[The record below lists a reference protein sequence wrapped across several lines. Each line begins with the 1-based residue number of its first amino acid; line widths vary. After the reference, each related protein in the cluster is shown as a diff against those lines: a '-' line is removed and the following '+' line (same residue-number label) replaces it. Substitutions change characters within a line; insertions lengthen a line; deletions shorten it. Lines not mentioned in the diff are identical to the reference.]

1 MNSTIK
7 NYIPEPHGGNLIQL
21 PVLDKKQ
28 AERMK
33 SEGKTIVIEL
43 TQRDYS
49 NLYCISQGIFSPLKT
64 FMGSRDYYTVIEEM
78 KLSSGDIW
86 PIPIVLSVNSD
97 LQISPKNKV
106 IGILQYENQEVA
118 LINIMES
125 FIPDKKKEAE
135 KVFGTTSHDHPG
147 VQQLYAS
154 GDVYISGELF
164 AVENSVKINKYSYNL
179 TPKETRELFVEK
191 GWRTIVGFM
200 TRNPLHRAHEYLHK
214 SVLTYIDG
222 VFINP
227 LINSSGKKEI
237 SADVKIETY
246 EKIIDLY
253 YPKDRTLLNI
263 YPAPMNYA
271 GPKEAI
277 LHAIARK
284 NFGCTHFIVGRDHA
298 GVGDYYQSD
307 EAVRL
312 VSQYS
317 TDELGIKIIPFDKA
331 FYCFRCTSINTSR
344 TCPHEEYDIYSIS
357 GSKIRDKLERGI
369 MPFDFEMRP
378 EIAYTILDK
387 MKRRYRNNKT
397 FCLWFTGLS
406 GAGKSTIAQKLKTQ
420 LYDEYKIRTQIIDG
434 DIIRSTLSKDL
445 GFSPEDR
452 FENIRRIGI
461 LSKFLVENGVSVI
474 SATISPYKKMREM
487 NRDLIPNFIEVYINT
502 PLDVCESRDVK
513 GLYKLVRTG
522 EISNF
527 TGIDAP
533 YEIPTSPDIEID
545 ADTQSVESSVQM
557 IIDYLKSHSYI
568 V

>member
-1 MNSTIK
+1 MNSTIT
-7 NYIPEPHGGNLIQL
+7 NYIPKPHGGNLVQL

-28 AERMK
+28 AERKK

-43 TQRDYS
+43 TPRDHS

-64 FMGSRDYYTVIEEM
+64 FMGSQDYYTVIEEM

-97 LQISPKNKV
+97 SMISSENKV

-118 LINIMES
+118 LINITES

-135 KVFGTTSHDHPG
+135 KIFGTTSHDHPG

-164 AVENSVKINKYSYNL
+164 VVENNVKINKYSYNL
-179 TPKETRELFVEK
+179 TPKETRDLFVEK

-237 SADVKIETY
+237 SADVKMETY

-298 GVGDYYQSD
+298 GVGDFYQSD

-317 TDELGIKIIPFDKA
+317 FDELGIKIIPFDKA
-331 FYCFRCTSINTSR
+331 FYCFRCDSINTSR

-357 GSKIRDKLERGI
+357 GSKIREKLERGI

-378 EIAYTILDK
+378 EIAYTILDQ
-387 MKRRYRNNKT
+387 MKRKYGNNKT

-406 GAGKSTIAQKLKTQ
+406 GAGKSTIAEQLKNR
-420 LYDEYKIRTQIIDG
+420 LYEEYNIRTQIVDG

-474 SATISPYKKMREM
+474 SATISPYRKMREM
-487 NRDLIPNFIEVYINT
+487 NRNLIPNFIEVYINT

-513 GLYKLVRTG
+513 GLYKLVRKG

-533 YEIPTSPDIEID
+533 YEVPTSPDIEID

-557 IIDYLKSHSYI
+557 IIDYLKSHNYI